1 MVDPK
6 PDLKALRK
14 RLLAVREEREALRIL
29 ICIARE
35 EKSLAKDRAEYERL
49 QDPDEPAYEEKRLEC
64 CDTCLPF

>member
-14 RLLAVREEREALRIL
+14 RLVAVREEREALRIL
-29 ICIARE
+29 IAIARE

-49 QDPDEPAYEEKRLEC
+49 QDPDEPAYEESRCEC
-64 CDTCLPF
+64 CEGRLPF

>member
-1 MVDPK
+1 MMDPK

-14 RLLAVREEREALRIL
+14 KLVAVREEREALRIL

-49 QDPDEPAYEEKRLEC
+49 QDPDEPAYEERCEC
-64 CDTCLPF
+64 CEGRLPF